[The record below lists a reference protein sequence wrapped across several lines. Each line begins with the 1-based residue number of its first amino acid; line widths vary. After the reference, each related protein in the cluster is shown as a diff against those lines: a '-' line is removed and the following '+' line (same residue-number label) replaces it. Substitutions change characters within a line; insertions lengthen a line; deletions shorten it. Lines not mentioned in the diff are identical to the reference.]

1 LEKVVTEN
9 IEILLAIV
17 SLFLL
22 ALAIILYKLMS
33 SLVRSSIVRPLGD
46 LSEAAN
52 QLAGADDIL
61 NHLENIVKGDL
72 SLGKKF
78 KEEDAQEDHDN
89 QDDIIQKMLGTLVQ
103 AISSIGSSLSHV
115 SHSTSDNIDKAKKG
129 AETIM
134 EVSNATMQV
143 VEYAEDMSSSI
154 DNLQKVK
161 EDITNIIGVINK
173 IAEQTN
179 LLALNASIEAA
190 RAGEQGRGFAVVADE
205 VRMLA
210 SKTVDATQQID
221 DLIARLNEETENSV
235 KHVNLVNEK
244 ISESNTLAKGA
255 NDALNEIVNTS
266 GKIESALNVF
276 HGY

>member
-1 LEKVVTEN
+1 
-9 IEILLAIV
+9 
-17 SLFLL
+17 
-22 ALAIILYKLMS
+22 MS

-52 QLAGADDIL
+52 QLASVQADLASQTEQKRLELKNGADDIL

-89 QDDIIQKMLGTLVQ
+89 QDE
-103 AISSIGSSLSHV
+103 SHV

>member
-1 LEKVVTEN
+1 
-9 IEILLAIV
+9 
-17 SLFLL
+17 
-22 ALAIILYKLMS
+22 
-33 SLVRSSIVRPLGD
+33 
-46 LSEAAN
+46 
-52 QLAGADDIL
+52 
-61 NHLENIVKGDL
+61 
-72 SLGKKF
+72 
-78 KEEDAQEDHDN
+78 
-89 QDDIIQKMLGTLVQ
+89 
-103 AISSIGSSLSHV
+103 
-115 SHSTSDNIDKAKKG
+115 
-129 AETIM
+129 M

-221 DLIARLNEETENSV
+221 DLIARLNGLMMLSTKLLIHRV
-235 KHVNLVNEK
+235 KLSLH
-244 ISESNTLAKGA
+244 
-255 NDALNEIVNTS
+255 
-266 GKIESALNVF
+266 
-276 HGY
+276 